1 MREQQIIGPS
11 PPAVRL
17 LLDGSNEFTGPV
29 RVLSDLKAADVSVL
43 PEGSPHSIAQI
54 LAHMHFWQRF
64 MLGLMRQESPAY
76 PKTEEDGWPEVA
88 AEQWPEL
95 VADFLADLDTLKSLT
110 FDEAILAREYKPNV
124 TVGYLICD
132 AALHN
137 AYHLG
142 QIVLL
147 RCMLE
152 LWPPVGGAG
161 YGYWQS

>member
-1 MREQQIIGPS
+1 MNEQRMIGPS
-11 PPAVRL
+11 PKALRL
-17 LLDGSNEFTGPV
+17 LLDGSNEFTEPV
-29 RVLSDLKAADVSVL
+29 RVLSDLTAANAL
-43 PEGSPHSIAQI
+43 AMPQGSPHSIAQI
-54 LAHMHFWQRF
+54 LAHMHFWQQF
-64 MLGLMRQESPAY
+64 MIALMRQESPAY
-76 PKTEEDGWPEVA
+76 PQTEADGWPSIE

-95 VADFLADLDTLKSLT
+95 VANFLADLERLKSFTL
-110 FDEAILAREYKPNV
+110 DEVILEREYKPDV

-147 RCMLE
+147 RCMLG

-161 YGYWQS
+161 YGYWPS